1 MALLLTFLDQG
12 VEVECEVYTRAGVER
27 WTRIYGMAS
36 LVDVKGTL
44 PFLPQRNVGATRDW
58 LDVMSGG
65 VEEFDLDEVEALRDL
80 PSFGW

>member
-27 WTRIYGMAS
+27 FMRVYGTTC
-36 LVDVKGTL
+36 LVGVKGTL
-44 PFLPQRNVGATRDW
+44 PFLPQRNVGATVDW
-58 LDVMSGG
+58 LDRMGG
-65 VEEFDLDEVEALRDL
+65 TCEFDLDEVEALRDL